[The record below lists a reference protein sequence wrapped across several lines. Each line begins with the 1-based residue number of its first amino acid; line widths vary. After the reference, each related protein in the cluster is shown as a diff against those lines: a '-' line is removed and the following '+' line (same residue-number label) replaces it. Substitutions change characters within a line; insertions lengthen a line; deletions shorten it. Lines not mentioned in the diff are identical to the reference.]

1 VGQFLFFGWISRSGG
16 YNRRYSLG
24 LGGSTVAYNP
34 DHTEPYTCI
43 YTLDMGRGADSYT
56 SLLFY

>member
-1 VGQFLFFGWISRSGG
+1 VGQFLFFDWLSRSGG

-24 LGGSTVAYNP
+24 LGGRNAVYNQP
-34 DHTEPYTCI
+34 HTGRDTCI
-43 YTLDMGRGADSYT
+43 YILDTGRGADSYT